1 MPGRSYRDGVAQH
14 ALPHCVW
21 QGVRG
26 RDIHPDAEQ
35 LTQFG
40 DDCTHIEQRH
50 LVVRINQQVEIAVV
64 GVLAVRDRTEDS
76 WIFGAMRSHHLTDGY
91 PVLGEECGRSHIES
105 FLRNRGYH
113 T

>member
-64 GVLAVRDRTEDS
+64 GVLAVRDRTEELVDFRRDAQPPPDG
-76 WIFGAMRSHHLTDGY
+76 WLPGAR
-91 PVLGEECGRSHIES
+91 
-105 FLRNRGYH
+105 RGVRTVAY
-113 T
+113 